1 MSSGPQWTDDDD
13 ERLRL
18 LVDKHGPR
26 KWAVVARALKTKT
39 SKQVT
44 IASSSRF
51 QAPHSVRH
59 SRDTCAVRTVERLLK
74 SGLTTTVAA
83 FSASRAACPYSQAVW
98 CHDHQHAPPQLP
110 SRYTKI
116 VTHMTTC

>member
-13 ERLRL
+13 EKLRQ

-44 IASSSRF
+44 TAVVSRCEGP
-51 QAPHSVRH
+51 QSVRH
-59 SRDTCAVRTVERLLK
+59 CRSTCLPLK
-74 SGLTTTVAA
+74 SCSSGVL
-83 FSASRAACPYSQAVW
+83 
-98 CHDHQHAPPQLP
+98 QL
-110 SRYTKI
+110 
-116 VTHMTTC
+116 